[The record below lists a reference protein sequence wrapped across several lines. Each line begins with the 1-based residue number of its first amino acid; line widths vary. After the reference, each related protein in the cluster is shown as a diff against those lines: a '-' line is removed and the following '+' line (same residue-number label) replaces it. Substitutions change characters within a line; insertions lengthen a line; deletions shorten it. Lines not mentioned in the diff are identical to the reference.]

1 MVSKREKIAAAIIV
15 IDFLSKKQKKPRS
28 VWERKW
34 IQRRKLHGAYNALSR
49 ELRMEDPSQLRNFIR
64 MSAEDFEEL
73 SSWIAPMVQKM
84 DTNMRQAISVGERLM
99 LTLRFLATGN
109 NKATTILEYRYFYV
123 FIFIN
128 VYLFSEL
135 AVFFYHFYYIL
146 GDSYASL
153 SYLFRIPANTICG
166 IVPEVCQALSDV
178 LQEKGFLKV
187 LKILLQF
194 TTNIMIYYL
203 NTF

>member
-1 MVSKREKIAAAIIV
+1 MEYQKK
-15 IDFLSKKQKKPRS
+15 KKQRS

-73 SSWIAPMVQKM
+73 SSWIAPMFQKM

-99 LTLRFLATGN
+99 LTLRFLAT
-109 NKATTILEYRYFYV
+109 
-123 FIFIN
+123 
-128 VYLFSEL
+128 
-135 AVFFYHFYYIL
+135 

-194 TTNIMIYYL
+194 TTYYDLLFKYFL
-203 NTF
+203 N

>member
-1 MVSKREKIAAAIIV
+1 MVSKRKKIAAAIIV

-34 IQRRKLHGAYNALSR
+34 IERRKLYGAYNALSR

-73 SSWIAPMVQKM
+73 SLWIAPMVQKT

-109 NKATTILEYRYFYV
+109 
-123 FIFIN
+123 
-128 VYLFSEL
+128 
-135 AVFFYHFYYIL
+135 
-146 GDSYASL
+146 
-153 SYLFRIPANTICG
+153 
-166 IVPEVCQALSDV
+166 
-178 LQEKGFLKV
+178 EKHL
-187 LKILLQF
+187 
-194 TTNIMIYYL
+194 Y
-203 NTF
+203 

>member
-15 IDFLSKKQKKPRS
+15 IDFLSKKQKKQRS

-49 ELRMEDPSQLRNFIR
+49 KLRMEDPSQLRNFIR

-109 NKATTILEYRYFYV
+109 NKATTILCYR
-123 FIFIN
+123 
-128 VYLFSEL
+128 YLFSEL
-135 AVFFYHFYYIL
+135 AVF
-146 GDSYASL
+146 L
-153 SYLFRIPANTICG
+153 SFFLYFR
-166 IVPEVCQALSDV
+166 
-178 LQEKGFLKV
+178 
-187 LKILLQF
+187 
-194 TTNIMIYYL
+194 
-203 NTF
+203 

>member
-1 MVSKREKIAAAIIV
+1 MVSKRKKIAAAIIV

-49 ELRMEDPSQLRNFIR
+49 ELRMEDSSQLRNFIR

-109 NKATTILEYRYFYV
+109 YNKNNNY
-123 FIFIN
+123 N
-128 VYLFSEL
+128 VKHR
-135 AVFFYHFYYIL
+135 FF
-146 GDSYASL
+146 
-153 SYLFRIPANTICG
+153 
-166 IVPEVCQALSDV
+166 
-178 LQEKGFLKV
+178 
-187 LKILLQF
+187 
-194 TTNIMIYYL
+194 
-203 NTF
+203 